1 MKTQGVSQFVTHVNL
16 DQHSNTCARDHAH
29 AGICSVHQW
38 CLDLLDLGQRV
49 RPKFGQANLTADMS
63 AVNGVNS
70 HMYARLR
77 H

>member
-1 MKTQGVSQFVTHVNL
+1 M
-16 DQHSNTCARDHAH
+16 
-29 AGICSVHQW
+29 GIDVGQW

-70 HMYARLR
+70 HM
-77 H
+77 